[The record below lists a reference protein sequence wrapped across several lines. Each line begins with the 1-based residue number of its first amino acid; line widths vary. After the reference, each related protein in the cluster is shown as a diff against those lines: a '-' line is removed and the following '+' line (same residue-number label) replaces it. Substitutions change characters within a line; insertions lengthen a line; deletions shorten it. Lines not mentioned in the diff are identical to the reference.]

1 MAWQDTMV
9 TMLRVVIDDMGSN
22 PTYSDSRLEEVIV
35 VAANLT
41 KQDVDFDSDYT
52 IGVTDLSISPDPT
65 TSPDNAFIN
74 LVTLKSACLLA
85 NSEYKTCTNYA
96 ISVRDGSAAID
107 KRGVAAAKKE
117 WRDSI
122 CKDYNIIV
130 SNTTGV
136 GEKRNFVRS
145 HYRNETDLEEIV
157 CIDDDIDEQYA
168 SKMKY
173 LYKFESQQHRYYF
186 RSDVL
191 RAFHSDFQ
199 STKKGKHFIEQFKI
213 VDIYA

>member
-9 TMLRVVIDDMGSN
+9 TMLRVVIDDTGSN
-22 PTYSDSRLEEVIV
+22 PVYSDSRLEEVIV

-85 NSEYKTCTNYA
+85 NSEYKTCTNNA
-96 ISVRDGSAAID
+96 ISVRDGSPSID

-122 CKDYNIIV
+122 CKDYDHAEREYKLGNSNAGASIIGPYNLHGFKGRG
-130 SNTTGV
+130 SDQ
-136 GEKRNFVRS
+136 RS
-145 HYRNETDLEEIV
+145 R
-157 CIDDDIDEQYA
+157 
-168 SKMKY
+168 
-173 LYKFESQQHRYYF
+173 
-186 RSDVL
+186 
-191 RAFHSDFQ
+191 
-199 STKKGKHFIEQFKI
+199 
-213 VDIYA
+213 

>member
-1 MAWQDTMV
+1 MAWQDTMII
-9 TMLRVVIDDMGSN
+9 MLRVVIDDMGSN

-85 NSEYKTCTNYA
+85 NSEYKTCTNNA

-117 WRDSI
+117 GRDSI
-122 CKDYNIIV
+122 CKDYNHAEREYKLGNSNAGASIIGPYNLHGHKGRG
-130 SNTTGV
+130 SDQ
-136 GEKRNFVRS
+136 RS
-145 HYRNETDLEEIV
+145 R
-157 CIDDDIDEQYA
+157 
-168 SKMKY
+168 
-173 LYKFESQQHRYYF
+173 
-186 RSDVL
+186 
-191 RAFHSDFQ
+191 
-199 STKKGKHFIEQFKI
+199 
-213 VDIYA
+213 

>member
-9 TMLRVVIDDMGSN
+9 TMLRVVIDDMGSD

-65 TSPDNAFIN
+65 TAPDNAFIN

-85 NSEYKTCTNYA
+85 NSEYKTEANNA
-96 ISVRDGSAAID
+96 ISIRDGSASID

-122 CKDYNIIV
+122 CKDYERAEKEYKLGNSNAGASIIGPYNLHGNRGR
-130 SNTTGV
+130 SANT
-136 GEKRNFVRS
+136 RDRS
-145 HYRNETDLEEIV
+145 T
-157 CIDDDIDEQYA
+157 
-168 SKMKY
+168 
-173 LYKFESQQHRYYF
+173 
-186 RSDVL
+186 
-191 RAFHSDFQ
+191 
-199 STKKGKHFIEQFKI
+199 T
-213 VDIYA
+213 